1 MKHIIYTRCNFNDT
15 DLFYKY
21 FEVMKKWF
29 IPSVKDQT
37 CKNFKLFI
45 YVNKNIPEHSNVIKK
60 EFEGSDVDYILEMP
74 GFKTKLIE
82 DKYLLQ
88 TRHDCDD
95 YMAPNYVQK
104 LQEMYKEHIDAHNEF
119 LIHAQPTK
127 LDFNTGEEYM
137 GRIYSDKSTS
147 MFLTLCQREVTK
159 NIIQEKHGQFPNI
172 VSKVF
177 SLDVGY
183 VKLVIH
189 DNNKASKIKPTDV
202 KIIKNEQS

>member
-1 MKHIIYTRCNFNDT
+1 MKHIIFTRCNFNDT
-15 DLFYKY
+15 KLFYKY

-29 IPSVKDQT
+29 IPSVKEQI
-37 CKNFKLFI
+37 CKDFKLFI
-45 YVNKNIPEHSNVIKK
+45 YVNQNIPEHSEVITA
-60 EFEGSDVDYILEMP
+60 EFKGSDINYTLSMP
-74 GFKTKLIE
+74 GFKTKLVE

-104 LQEMYKEHIDAHNEF
+104 LQEIYVENINKYNEF

-127 LDFNTGEEYM
+127 VDFKTDEEYM
-137 GRIYSDKSTS
+137 GRIYSDQSTS

-177 SLDVGY
+177 SLDIGY

-189 DNNKASKIKPTDV
+189 DNNKASKFKPTDV
-202 KIIKNEQS
+202 KITKK